1 MSFTSIGIY
10 SREEFLKEQAAGN
23 FNPNLSY
30 ERYLEIRQLRA
41 AHQQQNGV
49 NGIDK
54 FSEESPEL
62 SVSDEEALDSAWA
75 VSTKIAA

>member
-1 MSFTSIGIY
+1 MSFASTGIY
-10 SREEFLKEQAAGN
+10 SREEFLREQVAGN
-23 FNPNLSY
+23 FNPKLSY

-41 AHQQQNGV
+41 ADQQQNGV

-62 SVSDEEALDSAWA
+62 SVKDEEALDSAWA
-75 VSTKIAA
+75 GSTKIAA